1 LDIKLYIPLHTEYRY
16 GRPFNDKLQVICWDV
31 RSNLYF
37 LKIPFKFLCRDDWA
51 DIHVQG
57 ENATI
62 SGVDTQRFERA
73 SNQERKPMLENVR
86 KFELDE
92 EQTDDEEEEEEE
104 DNISDDEDDDDI
116 FGLQKKS
123 RI

>member
-1 LDIKLYIPLHTEYRY
+1 MVVPSTINCKSFAERNI
-16 GRPFNDKLQVICWDV
+16 DV

-37 LKIPFKFLCRDDWA
+37 FNIPFKFLCRDDWA
-51 DIHVQG
+51 DIHAQG